1 MRDLTTGFI
10 AAIIVLLGVSAYGE
24 STATSAGQ
32 PSSGDPS
39 QVFDPSRGV
48 LLQGAQGQEVA
59 EMCGASPKSRSWEA
73 TTSEIE
79 SVEQQLAPL
88 LAADLR
94 NTGSKELPR
103 QYYRQYATGRLR
115 KFHAI
120 FINGFH
126 EDHLLVSPGQ
136 IELAAQR
143 CWRPRWRRRV
153 AWCAIYIKELKKFVN
168 YKGKPFGGTYVFFHG
183 VA

>member
-1 MRDLTTGFI
+1 MRDLMTAFY
-10 AAIIVLLGVSAYGE
+10 AATIVLLAVSAYSE
-24 STATSAGQ
+24 SAASAGP
-32 PSSGDPS
+32 PSSANPS
-39 QVFDPSRGV
+39 QLFDPNRGV

-59 EMCGASPKSRSWEA
+59 EMCGASPKSKSWEV
-73 TTSEIE
+73 TSSEIE

-88 LAADLR
+88 LAVDLR

-120 FINGFH
+120 FVNGFH
-126 EDHLLVSPGQ
+126 EDHLSS
-136 IELAAQR
+136 AADKSSWQHSA
-143 CWRPRWRRRV
+143 V
-153 AWCAIYIKELKKFVN
+153 GVLDGGDEYWCAIYIKELKKFVK
-168 YKGKPFGGTYVFFHG
+168 YKGSSFGGTYISFHG

>member
-1 MRDLTTGFI
+1 VRDLTTVFI
-10 AAIIVLLGVSAYGE
+10 AATIVLLAVSAYGE

-32 PSSGDPS
+32 PSSGNPS
-39 QVFDPSRGV
+39 QVFDPSRRV

-88 LAADLR
+88 LAVDLR

-126 EDHLLVSPGQ
+126 EDHLSSAPDKSSWQHSAVGVLDGGD
-136 IELAAQR
+136 EY
-143 CWRPRWRRRV
+143 
-153 AWCAIYIKELKKFVN
+153 WCAIYIKELKKFVN
-168 YKGKPFGGTYVFFHG
+168 YKGKPFGGTYVLFHG

>member
-1 MRDLTTGFI
+1 VRDLVTAFY
-10 AAIIVLLGVSAYGE
+10 AAIIVLLAVSTYGE
-24 STATSAGQ
+24 SAATPAAP
-32 PSSGDPS
+32 PSSGNPS
-39 QVFDPSRGV
+39 QLFDPTRGV

-59 EMCGASPKSRSWEA
+59 EMCGASPKSKSWEV
-73 TTSEIE
+73 TSSEIE

-88 LAADLR
+88 LAGDLQ

-120 FINGFH
+120 FVNGFH
-126 EDHLLVSPGQ
+126 EDHLSSAPDKSSWQHSAVGVLDGGD
-136 IELAAQR
+136 EY
-143 CWRPRWRRRV
+143 
-153 AWCAIYIKELKKFVN
+153 WCAIYIKELKKFVK
-168 YKGKPFGGTYVFFHG
+168 YKGSSFGGTYVSFHG